1 MKMKKLVFRTIVYD
15 DIKVIPLKK
24 KEYLE
29 FSKTWSSSYLYYE
42 YYKNVI
48 KNGGHRARF
57 CVTWMAI
64 MMNIWPTRLILV
76 TLEIRKV
83 NYHF

>member
-1 MKMKKLVFRTIVYD
+1 MKTSNCFVQSVLQTVGKTVKKNPF
-15 DIKVIPLKK
+15 KVIPLKK

-42 YYKNVI
+42 YYKNAI

-64 MMNIWPTRLILV
+64 MINI
-76 TLEIRKV
+76 
-83 NYHF
+83 

>member
-1 MKMKKLVFRTIVYD
+1 M
-15 DIKVIPLKK
+15 IPLKK

-42 YYKNVI
+42 YYKNAI

-64 MMNIWPTRLILV
+64 MINI
-76 TLEIRKV
+76 
-83 NYHF
+83 

>member
-1 MKMKKLVFRTIVYD
+1 MRLLLLNFSMFC
-15 DIKVIPLKK
+15 IKVIPLKK

-42 YYKNVI
+42 YYKNAI

-64 MMNIWPTRLILV
+64 MINI
-76 TLEIRKV
+76 
-83 NYHF
+83 

>member
-1 MKMKKLVFRTIVYD
+1 MLKKSLGRV
-15 DIKVIPLKK
+15 KVIPLKK
-24 KEYLE
+24 KESLE

-42 YYKNVI
+42 YYKNAI

-64 MMNIWPTRLILV
+64 MINI
-76 TLEIRKV
+76 
-83 NYHF
+83 